1 MAGEERKII
10 GYTPLGNPVYELAS
24 SYVPTREE
32 AEAELLR
39 NLDVVHM
46 FKNGK
51 GYYAFYDDEYFE
63 MDENEVPDITHTVR
77 LDGEGNIIASKP
89 FDIMA
94 G

>member
-32 AEAELLR
+32 AEETLLR
-39 NLDVVHM
+39 NLDLVHM
-46 FKNGK
+46 FENGK
-51 GYYAFYDDEYFE
+51 GYYAFSDDEYFE
-63 MDENEVPDITHTVR
+63 MDENEEPDISHTVK
-77 LDGEGNIIASKP
+77 LDEEGNIISSKP

>member
-32 AEAELLR
+32 AEEMLLR
-39 NLDVVHM
+39 NLDLVHM

-51 GYYAFYDDEYFE
+51 GYYVFSDDEYFE
-63 MDENEVPDITHTVR
+63 MDENGNADISHTVT
-77 LDGEGNIIASKP
+77 LDEEGNIISSKP

-94 G
+94 E